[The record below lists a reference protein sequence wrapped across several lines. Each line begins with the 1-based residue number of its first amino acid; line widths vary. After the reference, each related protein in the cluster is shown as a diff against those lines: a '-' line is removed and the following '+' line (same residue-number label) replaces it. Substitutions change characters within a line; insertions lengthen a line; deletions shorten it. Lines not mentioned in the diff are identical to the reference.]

1 MTEHPE
7 GSQPVSQQPWQ
18 VVIIRHGT
26 RTARKSEAFMNYAFY
41 GEADG
46 DYTTD
51 YYLWV
56 LRRGD
61 ETILVDTGYSA
72 AGAEKRGRTVLID
85 PVEALAR
92 IGVTPEQA
100 PPIVVTHA
108 HYDHIGNISRFAGS
122 ELHIA
127 SSEYEFWTGE
137 IAKKPLFSHFGDP
150 HEVDD
155 LSAADREGRLVRF
168 SGEHALRDGIRLVE
182 VGGHTP
188 GQVMVEV
195 DTSEGLVLLASDACH
210 FVEELERDWLFASM
224 ADIPESYRALE
235 TIREHPADHLV
246 TGHDPASM
254 TDFEAYG
261 EPLDGIA
268 TVIGRRP

>member
-1 MTEHPE
+1 MTEHPVD
-7 GSQPVSQQPWQ
+7 SRPVTQNPWE

-61 ETILVDTGYSA
+61 ETIVVDTGYSA
-72 AGAEKRGRTVLID
+72 EGAEKRGRTVLID

-100 PPIVVTHA
+100 PPVVVTHA
-108 HYDHIGNISRFAGS
+108 HYDHIGNIDRFTSS
-122 ELHIA
+122 ELFIA
-127 SSEYEFWTGE
+127 ASEYGFWTDE
-137 IAKKPLFSHFGDP
+137 VAKKPLFSHFGDP
-150 HEVDD
+150 EEVGD
-155 LSAADREGRLVRF
+155 LSAADREGRLVQF
-168 SGEHALRDGIRLVE
+168 SGELELRDGIRLIE

-195 DTSEGLVLLASDACH
+195 DTGEGLVLLASDACH
-210 FVEELERDWLFASM
+210 FVEELERDWPFVSM
-224 ADIPESYRALE
+224 ADIPQSYRVLE
-235 TIREHPADHLV
+235 RIRRHPADHLV
-246 TGHDPASM
+246 TGHDPASL
-254 TDFEAYG
+254 TDFEQFGA
-261 EPLDGIA
+261 PLEGIA
-268 TVIGRRP
+268 TVIGRHS